1 MAAAD
6 PQETISVEVAY
17 ALPARQ
23 TLLALE
29 VPRGTTAGEAVEA
42 SGVRSRHPELAG
54 TELVLG
60 VFGERVGADHV
71 LEPGDR
77 VEIYRPLQLDPRE
90 ARRQRAR
97 HGRTMRDAPE
107 EGGG

>member
-1 MAAAD
+1 MAGADEAA
-6 PQETISVEVAY
+6 TITVEVAY

-29 VPRGTTAGEAVEA
+29 VPRGTTAGDAVDA
-42 SGVRSRHPELAG
+42 SGVRGLHPELAG
-54 TELVLG
+54 QTLVLG
-60 VFGERVGADHV
+60 VFGEPVDAEKV

-77 VEIYRPLQLDPRE
+77 VEIYRPLQMDPRE

-97 HGRTMRDAPE
+97 HGRTMRDAPD
-107 EGGG
+107 GSD